1 MPPVRTIEF
10 KVTHAGL
17 VPGSP
22 QFAGVQGEHNATR
35 VSFLLDTVLQTGYVY
50 RIEYVDGRGNWDT
63 TDLLTISDGAIA
75 YDLPSAWTRN
85 GGEAEIHLVA
95 SALDSEGKETQTY
108 FSLAGK
114 LYYEDKSADETGETK
129 AGLTELIQDTH
140 EAIDEANQATDNAN
154 EAAERANNATG
165 ALNQALSDVE
175 EAIDDANEA
184 RDAANEAA
192 DAAYAAIEQMG
203 DKVDAVDALPVYTM
217 ERQSGPDSWKPTPG
231 IAVPD
236 TGPYTGM
243 AIRAVWEEEWDASV
257 PIWCFGSIVPIKP
270 SGTYPSGAYILLYDG
285 EVWQLQADM
294 ASVTPKAD
302 ADDAL
307 TVIPTVTLL
316 CDIAGDLSYDLRR
329 DGAAFWLNGTPGEA
343 IRVVSDTEWQASGT
357 APKYGINIK
366 GKAKPIK
373 PAGTY
378 PAGAYILMYD
388 GESFQVQADMSSV
401 LEKANKY
408 DPSQVIPYTE
418 TNYDGAIQGYWVD
431 SGIQAVNGTTIRAY
445 FSEEWTA
452 SGNTQSGS
460 LIVGSQV
467 YAITPAGTYP
477 AGTYLLTYRNLV
489 WTIQSLDMAYTDE
502 RAKRAADEAAEAH
515 AAQVRRTYQPAWKRT
530 AGGCPLSVADAAEG
544 ADLSSLVLKGRTM
557 VSGTP
562 SPDAPVTITGVKP
575 QTVAVTGKNLIPPK
589 AASET
594 INGVTCTVNADGSL
608 TLNGTA
614 TATTFFNFPYTK
626 IIPGIYTLSAGVRL
640 AANVNL
646 ILRKRTPEKQLI
658 YVYSGSDSN
667 AKTKLIGYSGE
678 VRVYVEVRSGT
689 TVSNLTIYP
698 QLEAGSEATAY
709 EPYQGETITSDEVEL
724 YGDAHTVGKN
734 LIPTMDEP
742 LSANGITCTVNV
754 DGSITLNGTA
764 TANAYF
770 YFPDIMIM
778 SSGTYTLSTSANLA
792 GGTSYVL
799 RTRSNNV
806 WLINIQAGSKSKS
819 EAISYS
825 GAAQA
830 YIAVASGTTLSNLTI
845 YPQLELGSKA
855 TAYEPYQGMTTALED
870 GDSLDL
876 ATGEVVRR
884 WKRLELDGTEKWT
897 IQSVNEYGITN
908 FNTVLSDGGDFAK
921 GCICTHYVTQYTVIA
936 NTHDRGIFISNTHS
950 LFIRETAYT
959 TVEEFKTWLAA
970 QKAAGAP
977 VTIVYRLRIPQTATG
992 TALSI
997 PQPEGEMVISALGNR
1012 GETVEA
1018 VDTEALYTY
1027 RPDWDD
1033 VLNRLAA
1040 LENLIS
1046 EGDVTSAEL
1055 AAHNTNE
1062 SAHANLVIDGNIK

>member
-154 EAAERANNATG
+154 EAADAANEAAGSVNE
-165 ALNQALSDVE
+165 ALSNVA
-175 EAIDDANEA
+175 EAIDGANAA
-184 RDAANEAA
+184 RDAANLAAQEAKEAAATAEEEAEAAHQISLAAQAAAGKADIAATAAQNAASAAQSAASAANTAAGTANTAAGTANAAASAANAAAEAANEAA
-192 DAAYAAIEQMG
+192 DAANEAAESIA
-203 DKVDAVDALPVYTM
+203 DKVDTVDALPVYAMARSSDPTDCW
-217 ERQSGPDSWKPTPG
+217 QPTPG

-236 TGPYTGM
+236 TGPYVGM
-243 AIRAVWEEEWDASV
+243 AVRAVWAEEWDASV
-257 PIWCFGSIVPIKP
+257 PIWCFGGIY
-270 SGTYPSGAYILLYDG
+270 G
-285 EVWQLQADM
+285 M
-294 ASVTPKAD
+294 
-302 ADDAL
+302 
-307 TVIPTVTLL
+307 
-316 CDIAGDLSYDLRR
+316 
-329 DGAAFWLNGTPGEA
+329 
-343 IRVVSDTEWQASGT
+343 QASGHH
-357 APKYGINIK
+357 
-366 GKAKPIK
+366 

-378 PAGAYILMYD
+378 ILTFTSSYD
-388 GESFQVQADMSSV
+388 WTVQ
-401 LEKANKY
+401 
-408 DPSQVIPYTE
+408 P
-418 TNYDGAIQGYWVD
+418 
-431 SGIQAVNGTTIRAY
+431 
-445 FSEEWTA
+445 
-452 SGNTQSGS
+452 
-460 LIVGSQV
+460 
-467 YAITPAGTYP
+467 
-477 AGTYLLTYRNLV
+477 
-489 WTIQSLDMAYTDE
+489 LDMAYTDE
-502 RAKRAADEAAEAH
+502 RAEQAADEAAEAH

-544 ADLSSLVLKGRTM
+544 ADLSSLVLKGRTV

-614 TATTFFNFPYTK
+614 TGNCFFHCPDME
-626 IIPGIYTLSAGVRL
+626 IVSGIYTLSSGVKLPAGIT
-640 AANVNL
+640 L
-646 ILRKRTPEKQLI
+646 ILRKKDINKQI
-658 YVYSGSDSN
+658 MYVYAGSSS
-667 AKTKLIGYSGE
+667 KTKPTGYSGKAF
-678 VRVYVEVRSGT
+678 VYVAVSSGT
-689 TVSNLTIYP
+689 TVTNLTLYP
-698 QLEAGSEATAY
+698 QLEVGSEATAY

-742 LSANGITCTVNV
+742 LSANGITCMVNV
-754 DGSITLNGTA
+754 DGSITLDGTA
-764 TANAYF
+764 TANTYIN
-770 YFPDIMIM
+770 FPHMMIEA
-778 SSGTYTLSTSANLA
+778 GTYTLSSGSAIPTGIGLSLREANDQSTNLLRISNGQSA
-792 GGTSYVL
+792 ATGTIAYNGDAYVYI
-799 RTRSNNV
+799 S
-806 WLINIQAGSKSKS
+806 IN
-819 EAISYS
+819 
-825 GAAQA
+825 
-830 YIAVASGTTLSNLTI
+830 SGTTASNLTI
-845 YPQLELGSKA
+845 YPQLEAGSKA

-884 WKRLELDGTEKWT
+884 WKRLELDGTEAWVAA
-897 IQSVNEYGITN
+897 QSGVEGKYRCVLDVDNVLKPA
-908 FNTVLSDGGDFAK
+908 TVQIAAELL
-921 GCICTHYVTQYTVIA
+921 CTHYLTLRAGTVGTWGGNTGISINSQDGKMVIYDSNYDTADVT
-936 NTHDRGIFISNTHS
+936 
-950 LFIRETAYT
+950 LFKAY
-959 TVEEFKTWLAA
+959 LAA
-970 QKAAGAP
+970 QKEAGTP
-977 VTIVYRLRIPQTATG
+977 VTVLYKLEEPEVVSGG
-992 TALSI
+992 THSLA
-997 PQPEGEMVISALGNR
+997 QPEGEMVISALGNR

-1018 VDTEALYTY
+1018 VDTEARYTY

-1040 LENLIS
+1040 LEEIVCEGIIS
-1046 EGDVTSAEL
+1046 GSVRVSPNMGIEIV
-1055 AAHNTNE
+1055 
-1062 SAHANLVIDGNIK
+1062 

>member
-154 EAAERANNATG
+154 EAADAANEAAGSVNE
-165 ALNQALSDVE
+165 ALSNTA
-175 EAIDDANEA
+175 EAIDGANAA
-184 RDAANEAA
+184 RDAANLAAQEAEEAAATAEEEAEAAHQITLTAQAAAGKADIAATAAQNAASAAQSAASAANTAAGTANTAAGTANAAASAANAAAEAANEAA
-192 DAAYAAIEQMG
+192 DAANEAAESIA
-203 DKVDAVDALPVYTM
+203 DKVDTVDALPVYAMARSSDPTDCW
-217 ERQSGPDSWKPTPG
+217 QPTPG

-257 PIWCFGSIVPIKP
+257 PIWCFGSIY
-270 SGTYPSGAYILLYDG
+270 G
-285 EVWQLQADM
+285 M
-294 ASVTPKAD
+294 
-302 ADDAL
+302 
-307 TVIPTVTLL
+307 
-316 CDIAGDLSYDLRR
+316 
-329 DGAAFWLNGTPGEA
+329 
-343 IRVVSDTEWQASGT
+343 QASGHH
-357 APKYGINIK
+357 
-366 GKAKPIK
+366 

-378 PAGAYILMYD
+378 ILTLTSSYD
-388 GESFQVQADMSSV
+388 WTVQ
-401 LEKANKY
+401 
-408 DPSQVIPYTE
+408 P
-418 TNYDGAIQGYWVD
+418 
-431 SGIQAVNGTTIRAY
+431 
-445 FSEEWTA
+445 
-452 SGNTQSGS
+452 
-460 LIVGSQV
+460 
-467 YAITPAGTYP
+467 
-477 AGTYLLTYRNLV
+477 
-489 WTIQSLDMAYTDE
+489 LDMAYTDE
-502 RAKRAADEAAEAH
+502 RAEQAADEAAEAH

-544 ADLSSLVLKGRTM
+544 ADLSSLVLKGRTV

-614 TATTFFNFPYTK
+614 TGNCFFHCPDME
-626 IIPGIYTLSAGVRL
+626 IVSGIYTLSSGVKLPAGIT
-640 AANVNL
+640 L
-646 ILRKRTPEKQLI
+646 ILRKKDINKQI
-658 YVYSGSDSN
+658 MYVYAGSSS
-667 AKTKLIGYSGE
+667 KTKPTGYSGKAF
-678 VRVYVEVRSGT
+678 VYVAVSSGT
-689 TVSNLTIYP
+689 TVTNLTLYP
-698 QLEAGSEATAY
+698 QLEVGSEATAY

-734 LIPTMDEP
+734 LIPTIDEP

-764 TANAYF
+764 TASSSIHFSNSF
-770 YFPDIMIM
+770 YTIALSPG
-778 SSGTYTLSTSANLA
+778 SYALSTGVTLPPGVSLILRKSDAADTLMGVYQDNAFTIKDLSYKGSAFVYL
-792 GGTSYVL
+792 Y
-799 RTRSNNV
+799 
-806 WLINIQAGSKSKS
+806 IQ
-819 EAISYS
+819 
-825 GAAQA
+825 Q
-830 YIAVASGTTLSNLTI
+830 GTTVSNLTI
-845 YPQLELGSKA
+845 YPQLEEGSEA

-876 ATGEVVRR
+876 VTGEVVRR
-884 WKRLELDGTEKWT
+884 WKRLELDGTESWSQIDSSEYTYMLTLPDKAPGYQT
-897 IQSVNEYGITN
+897 SVCSHFVNHNPNTGKYG
-908 FNTVLSDGGDFAK
+908 
-921 GCICTHYVTQYTVIA
+921 HYTDDA
-936 NTHDRGIFISNTHS
+936 NTPNVYFNSDI
-950 LFIRETAYT
+950 A
-959 TVEEFKTWLAA
+959 TVAKWKAWLAA
-970 QKAAGAP
+970 WKGNGAP
-977 VTIVYRLRIPQTATG
+977 VTVLYKLKEPEVVSGEAHSL
-992 TALSI
+992 A
-997 PQPEGEMVISALGNR
+997 QPEGEMVISALGNR
-1012 GETVEA
+1012 KETVEA

-1033 VLNRLAA
+1033 VLNRLAESEVQQAEMQTA
-1040 LENLIS
+1040 LEQIQAKL
-1046 EGDVTSAEL
+1046 AEL
-1055 AAHNTNE
+1055 TATE
-1062 SAHANLVIDGNIK
+1062 

>member
-154 EAAERANNATG
+154 EAADAANEAAGSVNE
-165 ALNQALSDVE
+165 ALSNTA
-175 EAIDDANEA
+175 EAIDGANAA
-184 RDAANEAA
+184 RDAANLAAQEAKEAAATAEEEAEAAHQITLAAQAAAGKADTAATAAQNAASAAQSAASAANTAAGTANTAAGTANAAASAANAAAEAANEAA
-192 DAAYAAIEQMG
+192 DAANEAAESIA
-203 DKVDAVDALPVYTM
+203 DKVDTVDALPVHTM

-243 AIRAVWEEEWDASV
+243 AIRAVWKEEWDASV
-257 PIWCFGSIVPIKP
+257 PIWCFGGIYS
-270 SGTYPSGAYILLYDG
+270 
-285 EVWQLQADM
+285 M
-294 ASVTPKAD
+294 
-302 ADDAL
+302 
-307 TVIPTVTLL
+307 
-316 CDIAGDLSYDLRR
+316 
-329 DGAAFWLNGTPGEA
+329 
-343 IRVVSDTEWQASGT
+343 QASGHH
-357 APKYGINIK
+357 
-366 GKAKPIK
+366 

-378 PAGAYILMYD
+378 ILTFTSSYD
-388 GESFQVQADMSSV
+388 WTVQ
-401 LEKANKY
+401 
-408 DPSQVIPYTE
+408 P
-418 TNYDGAIQGYWVD
+418 
-431 SGIQAVNGTTIRAY
+431 
-445 FSEEWTA
+445 
-452 SGNTQSGS
+452 
-460 LIVGSQV
+460 
-467 YAITPAGTYP
+467 
-477 AGTYLLTYRNLV
+477 
-489 WTIQSLDMAYTDE
+489 LDMAYTDE
-502 RAKRAADEAAEAH
+502 RAEQAADKAAEAH

-575 QTVAVTGKNLIPPK
+575 QTVAVTGKNLLAPQGVAQQVSSHGI
-589 AASET
+589 T
-594 INGVTCTVNADGSL
+594 MTNNGDGTYTFNGTADGSG
-608 TLNGTA
+608 TPWFSYPHIINYPSGWYALNPQGMKDDNGCMT
-614 TATTFFNFPYTK
+614 
-626 IIPGIYTLSAGVRL
+626 
-640 AANVNL
+640 
-646 ILRKRTPEKQLI
+646 
-658 YVYSGSDSN
+658 
-667 AKTKLIGYSGE
+667 
-678 VRVYVEVRSGT
+678 
-689 TVSNLTIYP
+689 TIYDAP
-698 QLEAGSEATAY
+698 TYYTARGNKPLIFYLDESKGPFGLGFQFAEDAVLENVTVKPMLTRGQESFEF
-709 EPYQGETITSDEVEL
+709 EPYRGETITPDEVEL
-724 YGDAHTVGKN
+724 YGDAHAVGKN
-734 LIPTMDEP
+734 LIPTFRGTA
-742 LSANGITCTVNV
+742 SVNGVTAKLNM
-754 DGSITLNGTA
+754 DGSITLDGTA

-970 QKAAGAP
+970 QKEAGTP
-977 VTIVYRLRIPQTATG
+977 VTVLYRLKKPEVVSGGAHSL
-992 TALSI
+992 A
-997 PQPEGEMVISALGNR
+997 QPEGEMAISALGTR
-1012 GETVEA
+1012 GETAEA

-1027 RPDWDD
+1027 RPNWDD
-1033 VLNRLAA
+1033 VLSRLAA

-1046 EGDVTSAEL
+1046 QGGEVGSVEL
-1055 AAHNTNE
+1055 AAHNASEN
-1062 SAHANLVIDGNIK
+1062 AHTNLVIDGNTH

>member
-154 EAAERANNATG
+154 EAADAANEAAGSVNE
-165 ALNQALSDVE
+165 ALSNTA
-175 EAIDDANEA
+175 EAIDGANAA
-184 RDAANEAA
+184 RDAANLAAQEAEEAAATAEEEAEAAHQITLAAQAAAGKADTAATAAQNAASAAQSAASAANTAAGTANTAAGTANTAASAANAAAEAANEAA
-192 DAAYAAIEQMG
+192 DAANEAAESIA
-203 DKVDAVDALPVYTM
+203 DKVDTVDALPVYAMARSSDPT
-217 ERQSGPDSWKPTPG
+217 DCWHPTPG

-257 PIWCFGSIVPIKP
+257 PIWAFGGTEPVKP
-270 SGTYPSGAYILLYDG
+270 EGTYPAGAYILMWDG
-285 EVWQLQADM
+285 EAFQLQADM
-294 ASVTPKAD
+294 ASVAPKAD
-302 ADDAL
+302 SSDAL

-316 CDIAGDLSYDLRR
+316 CDTAGDLSYDLRR
-329 DGAAFWLNGTPGEA
+329 DGTVYWLNGATGEA
-343 IRVVSDTEWQASGT
+343 IRVVSDTAWQASGT
-357 APKYGINIK
+357 APKYGINIR
-366 GKAKPIK
+366 GGTKPIK

-388 GESFQVQADMSSV
+388 GGAFQVQA
-401 LEKANKY
+401 
-408 DPSQVIPYTE
+408 
-418 TNYDGAIQGYWVD
+418 
-431 SGIQAVNGTTIRAY
+431 
-445 FSEEWTA
+445 
-452 SGNTQSGS
+452 
-460 LIVGSQV
+460 
-467 YAITPAGTYP
+467 
-477 AGTYLLTYRNLV
+477 
-489 WTIQSLDMAYTDE
+489 DMAYTDE
-502 RAKRAADEAAEAH
+502 RAEQAADEAAEAH

-530 AGGCPLSVADAAEG
+530 AGGCPVSVADAAEG
-544 ADLSSLVLKGRTM
+544 ADLSSLVLKGRTV

-614 TATTFFNFPYTK
+614 TGNCFFHCPDME
-626 IIPGIYTLSAGVRL
+626 IVSGIYTLSSGVKLPAGIT
-640 AANVNL
+640 L
-646 ILRKRTPEKQLI
+646 ILRKKDINKQI
-658 YVYSGSDSN
+658 MYVYAGSSS
-667 AKTKLIGYSGE
+667 KTKPTGYSGKAF
-678 VRVYVEVRSGT
+678 VYVAVSSGT
-689 TVSNLTIYP
+689 TVTNLTLYP
-698 QLEAGSEATAY
+698 QLEVGSEATAY

-724 YGDAHTVGKN
+724 YGDSHTVGKN

-754 DGSITLNGTA
+754 DGSITLDGTA
-764 TANAYF
+764 TANTYIN
-770 YFPDIMIM
+770 FPHMMIEA
-778 SSGTYTLSTSANLA
+778 GTYTLSSGSAIPTGIGLSLREANNQSTNLLRVSNGQSA
-792 GGTSYVL
+792 ATGTIAYNGDAYVYI
-799 RTRSNNV
+799 S
-806 WLINIQAGSKSKS
+806 IN
-819 EAISYS
+819 
-825 GAAQA
+825 
-830 YIAVASGTTLSNLTI
+830 SGTTVSNLTI
-845 YPQLELGSKA
+845 YPQLEEGSEA

-897 IQSVNEYGITN
+897 FAGTNDHGISN
-908 FNTVLSDGGDFAK
+908 FYTPLTDPYVSK
-921 GCICTHYVTQYTVIA
+921 PPTWMCTHYPNQ
-936 NTHDRGIFISNTHS
+936 NTLFADTTDRGIMLSAGYTAY
-950 LFIRETAYT
+950 IRETYT
-959 TVEEFKTWLAA
+959 TVEDFKAYLAA
-970 QKAAGAP
+970 QKEAGTP
-977 VTIVYRLRIPQTATG
+977 VTVLYRMKKPEVVSGWAHSLA
-992 TALSI
+992 
-997 PQPEGEMVISALGNR
+997 QPEGEMVISALGNR
-1012 GETVEA
+1012 GETAEA

>member
-175 EAIDDANEA
+175 EAIDGANAA
-184 RDAANEAA
+184 RDAANLAAQEAKEAAATAEEEAEAAHQITLAAQAAAGKADTAATAAQNAASAAQSAASAANTAAGTANTAAGTANAAASAANAAAEAANEAA
-192 DAAYAAIEQMG
+192 DAANEAAESIA
-203 DKVDAVDALPVYTM
+203 DKVDTVDALPVYAMARSSDPTDCW
-217 ERQSGPDSWKPTPG
+217 QPTPG

-257 PIWCFGSIVPIKP
+257 PIWCFGGIV
-270 SGTYPSGAYILLYDG
+270 
-285 EVWQLQADM
+285 
-294 ASVTPKAD
+294 
-302 ADDAL
+302 
-307 TVIPTVTLL
+307 
-316 CDIAGDLSYDLRR
+316 
-329 DGAAFWLNGTPGEA
+329 
-343 IRVVSDTEWQASGT
+343 
-357 APKYGINIK
+357 
-366 GKAKPIK
+366 PIK

-378 PAGAYILMYD
+378 PAGVYILMYD
-388 GESFQVQADMSSV
+388 GEAWQAQASMERVQETAD
-401 LEKANKY
+401 E
-408 DPSQVIPYTE
+408 
-418 TNYDGAIQGYWVD
+418 
-431 SGIQAVNGTTIRAY
+431 
-445 FSEEWTA
+445 
-452 SGNTQSGS
+452 
-460 LIVGSQV
+460 
-467 YAITPAGTYP
+467 
-477 AGTYLLTYRNLV
+477 
-489 WTIQSLDMAYTDE
+489 
-502 RAKRAADEAAEAH
+502 AADKAAEAH

-544 ADLSSLVLKGRTM
+544 ADLSGLVLKGRTM

-575 QTVAVTGKNLIPPK
+575 QTVAVTGKNLIPPRV
-589 AASET
+589 ASET

-614 TATTFFNFPYTK
+614 TAGTYFNFPFIN
-626 IIPGIYTLSAGVRL
+626 IIPGVYTLSASPGLTNGVT
-640 AANVNL
+640 A
-646 ILRKRTPEKQLI
+646 ILRMRNTTKQLLFTNASSPSRTKQI
-658 YVYSGSDSN
+658 GS
-667 AKTKLIGYSGE
+667 KGE
-678 VRVYVEVRSGT
+678 VYAYIAVSSGT
-689 TVSNLTIYP
+689 TLTNFTVRI
-698 QLEAGSEATAY
+698 QLEVGSEATAY
-709 EPYQGETITSDEVEL
+709 EPYHGQTITPDEVEL

-734 LIPTMDEP
+734 LLPTFEEKLP
-742 LSANGITCTVNV
+742 VNGISVTSNA
-754 DGSITLNGTA
+754 DGSITLGGTA

-770 YFPDIMIM
+770 YFPDIMIKA
-778 SSGTYTLSTSANLA
+778 GTYTLSTSANLA
-792 GGTSYVL
+792 GGTSFVL

-845 YPQLELGSKA
+845 YPQLEAGSEA

-876 ATGEVVRR
+876 ATGELTRR
-884 WKRLELDGTEKWT
+884 WKRLELDGTEAWT
-897 IQSVNEYGITN
+897 LQSVNEYGVAN
-908 FNTVLSDGGDFAK
+908 FNIAISVSSDFRA
-921 GCICTHYVTQYTVIA
+921 GCMCTHYVTQYTAIA
-936 NTHDRGIFISNTHS
+936 NTQDRGIYLSNVRS

-959 TVEEFKTWLAA
+959 TVEEFKAWLAS
-970 QKAAGAP
+970 QKEAGTP
-977 VTIVYRLRIPQTATG
+977 VTVLYKIAKS
-992 TALSI
+992 SI
-997 PQPEGEMVISALGNR
+997 QPEVVSGEAHSLAQPEGEMMISALGTR
-1012 GETVEA
+1012 GETAEA

-1027 RPDWDD
+1027 RPNWDD
-1033 VLNRLAA
+1033 VLSRLAA

-1046 EGDVTSAEL
+1046 QGGEVGSVEL
-1055 AAHNTNE
+1055 AAHNASEN
-1062 SAHANLVIDGNIK
+1062 AHTNLVIDGNTH

>member
-154 EAAERANNATG
+154 EAADAANEAAGSVNE
-165 ALNQALSDVE
+165 ALSNTA
-175 EAIDDANEA
+175 EAIDGANAA
-184 RDAANEAA
+184 RDAANLAAQEAKEAAATAEEEAEAAHQITLAAQAAAGKADTAATAAQNAASAAQSAASAANTAAGTANTAAGTANAAASAANAAAEAANEAA
-192 DAAYAAIEQMG
+192 DAANEAAESIA
-203 DKVDAVDALPVYTM
+203 DKVDTVDALPVYTM
-217 ERQSGPDSWKPTPG
+217 ARSSDPTDCWQPTPG

-257 PIWCFGSIVPIKP
+257 PIWAFGGTEPVKP
-270 SGTYPSGAYILLYDG
+270 EGTYPAGAYILMWDG
-285 EVWQLQADM
+285 EAFQLQADM
-294 ASVTPKAD
+294 ASVAPKAD
-302 ADDAL
+302 SSDAL

-316 CDIAGDLSYDLRR
+316 CDTAGDLSYDLRR
-329 DGAAFWLNGTPGEA
+329 DGTGYWLNGDLGEA
-343 IRVVSDTEWQASGT
+343 VRVVSDTAWQASGT
-357 APKYGINIK
+357 APKYGINIR
-366 GKAKPIK
+366 GGTKPIK

-388 GESFQVQADMSSV
+388 GGAFQVQA
-401 LEKANKY
+401 
-408 DPSQVIPYTE
+408 
-418 TNYDGAIQGYWVD
+418 
-431 SGIQAVNGTTIRAY
+431 
-445 FSEEWTA
+445 
-452 SGNTQSGS
+452 
-460 LIVGSQV
+460 
-467 YAITPAGTYP
+467 
-477 AGTYLLTYRNLV
+477 
-489 WTIQSLDMAYTDE
+489 DMAYTDE
-502 RAKRAADEAAEAH
+502 RAEQAADEAAEAH
-515 AAQVRRTYQPAWKRT
+515 AAQVRQMYQPAWKRT
-530 AGGCPLSVADAAEG
+530 AGGCPVSVADAAEG
-544 ADLSSLVLKGRTM
+544 ADLSSLVLKGRM
-557 VSGTP
+557 VVSGTP

-614 TATTFFNFPYTK
+614 TGNCFFHCPDME
-626 IIPGIYTLSAGVRL
+626 IVSGIYTLSSGVKLPAGIT
-640 AANVNL
+640 L
-646 ILRKRTPEKQLI
+646 ILRKKDINKQI
-658 YVYSGSDSN
+658 MYVYAGSSS
-667 AKTKLIGYSGE
+667 KTKPTGYSGKAF
-678 VRVYVEVRSGT
+678 VYVAVSSGT
-689 TVSNLTIYP
+689 TVTNLTLYP
-698 QLEAGSEATAY
+698 QLEVGREATAY
-709 EPYQGETITSDEVEL
+709 EPYHGETITSDEVEL
-724 YGDAHTVGKN
+724 YGDAHAVGKN

-754 DGSITLNGTA
+754 DGSITLDGTA
-764 TANAYF
+764 TANTYIN
-770 YFPDIMIM
+770 FPHMMIEA
-778 SSGTYTLSTSANLA
+778 GTYTLSSGSAIPTGIGLSLRGANDQSTNLLRISNGQSA
-792 GGTSYVL
+792 ATGTITY
-799 RTRSNNV
+799 NGD
-806 WLINIQAGSKSKS
+806 AF
-819 EAISYS
+819 
-825 GAAQA
+825 A
-830 YIAVASGTTLSNLTI
+830 YIGITSGTTVSNLTI
-845 YPQLELGSKA
+845 YPQLEAGSEA

-897 IQSVNEYGITN
+897 FAGTNDHGISN
-908 FNTVLSDGGDFAK
+908 FYTPLTDPYVSK
-921 GCICTHYVTQYTVIA
+921 PPTWMCTHYPNQ
-936 NTHDRGIFISNTHS
+936 NTLFADTTDRGIMLSAGYTAY
-950 LFIRETAYT
+950 IRETYT
-959 TVEEFKTWLAA
+959 TVEDFKAYLAA
-970 QKAAGAP
+970 QKEAGTP
-977 VTIVYRLRIPQTATG
+977 VTVLYRMKKPEVVSGGAHSLA
-992 TALSI
+992 
-997 PQPEGEMVISALGNR
+997 QPEGEMVISALGNR

-1018 VDTEALYTY
+1018 VDTEARYTY

-1040 LENLIS
+1040 LEEIVCEGIIS
-1046 EGDVTSAEL
+1046 GSVRVSPNMGIEIV
-1055 AAHNTNE
+1055 
-1062 SAHANLVIDGNIK
+1062 